1 MLYTHVG
8 LAQSQF
14 PIKFNVGKN
23 NLPASHTVRISF
35 TGDLL
40 VHHDLY
46 VRVAEHP
53 KNDFTILWKKTI
65 PLFNQADFSKAVGPS
80 RFA

>member
-1 MLYTHVG
+1 MVRAVFISILVLYAQAG

-14 PIKFNVGKN
+14 PIQFNVGKN
-23 NLPASHTVRISF
+23 SLPVSQTVRISF

-53 KNDFTILWKKTI
+53 KNDFTILWKKII
-65 PLFNQADFSKAVGPS
+65 PLFMT
-80 RFA
+80 